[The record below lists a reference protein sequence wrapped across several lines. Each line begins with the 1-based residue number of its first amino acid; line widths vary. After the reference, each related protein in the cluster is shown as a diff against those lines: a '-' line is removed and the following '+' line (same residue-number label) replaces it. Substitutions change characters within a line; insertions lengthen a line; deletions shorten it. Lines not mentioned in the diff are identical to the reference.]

1 MAKKLLSTSFKNC
14 QLDLENGTITEFLKE
29 ETRTYRL
36 MDELGKFTGEGRF
49 LDITLKES
57 TEVPFEEE

>member
-1 MAKKLLSTSFKNC
+1 MAKKSLNVTFKNA

-36 MDELGKFTGEGRF
+36 IDELSKFVGENRF
-49 LDITLKES
+49 VDITLKES
-57 TEVPFEEE
+57 TDLPFEE